1 MTKKHNKFSQ
11 LKPLK
16 KAVDEYRPQLHRY
29 LRSKLGN
36 EADVEDIAQESF
48 LRLLRVDMP
57 ELIRQPQNY
66 LFRIASN
73 IVHDFYL
80 KRSNSPDFI
89 DYDMAM
95 ETGDNNSLEDE
106 LDRRADIRKLET
118 MIEKLPPKQK
128 AAFLLKKRDGLR
140 HEEIAER
147 LDISVYSSR
156 TYVSKTLAHCRMKW
170 GE

>member
-1 MTKKHNKFSQ
+1 MKKSEK
-11 LKPLK
+11 LTELEPLRQV
-16 KAVDEYRPQLHRY
+16 VDEYRPNLHRF

-36 EADVEDIAQESF
+36 EADVEEIAQESF
-48 LRLLRVDMP
+48 LRLLRVEVP

-80 KRSNSPDFI
+80 KRSNAPDFV
-89 DYDMAM
+89 DYDTAI
-95 ETGDNNSLEDE
+95 EVGDGSALEDE
-106 LDRRADIRKLET
+106 LDRRDNIRKLEAL
-118 MIEKLPPKQK
+118 IENLPPKQK

-140 HEEIAER
+140 HEEIAKR

-170 GE
+170 GK